1 MHCQSRRLQG
11 QHPASA
17 LAVPPGDP
25 HARVGDADR
34 EAVVDLLGDAAA
46 AGYLR
51 PDELDERLAAV
62 WSATTIAELSAS
74 ESDLPHDLRR
84 ARARREAAARSRA
97 AARAGLVPHLAS
109 YVGVMVLLLTIW
121 LAIGLNGGSWYP
133 WPVWPALGW
142 GIGAAAHIRAAAA
155 PSGAP

>member
-1 MHCQSRRLQG
+1 MHCKSRHSSGHR
-11 QHPASA
+11 PASS
-17 LAVPPGDP
+17 LAVRPGDP

-34 EAVVDLLGDAAA
+34 EDVVDLLGDAAA

-62 WSATTIAELSAS
+62 WSATTSAELSAA
-74 ESDLPHDLRR
+74 ESDLPEELRR
-84 ARARREAAARSRA
+84 ARVRREAAANSRA

-109 YVGVMVLLLTIW
+109 YASVMLLLLTIW

-142 GIGAAAHIRAAAA
+142 GIGAVAHIRAAAA
-155 PSGAP
+155 PSARR